1 MKWIRTRRAA
11 TVSFSVILLFFGISH
26 AQIKPAPPTIVMYK
40 NPT

>member
-1 MKWIRTRRAA
+1 MKWIPNRRATA
-11 TVSFSVILLFFGISH
+11 ILFSTFLLFFGISH